1 MILRCSEKAKCI
13 KHIPKVLYSWR
24 IYSGSTSANP
34 ESKRYAF
41 TAGKRAIDEHFK
53 RMGIKAEA
61 EMNETYLGIY
71 RSRYEIT
78 GNPLISIL
86 IPNKD
91 HTDDLDKCIKSILK
105 QKYENYEIIVIE
117 NNSTEDA
124 TFEYYKKLEKD
135 CNKVKVVYYKD
146 KFNYSKI
153 NNFGRKEAKGGYLLL
168 LNNDTEMI
176 NDDCLN
182 ELLSYTERDD
192 VGITGARLLYEDNT
206 VQHAGVVIGYNGL
219 AGHTFVG
226 NEPDDVGYHAYVI
239 QARDYS
245 AVTAACLMV
254 KASLYDEVGGFEEE
268 LEVAFNDVDF
278 CLKVREKGYLV
289 VYNPYA
295 VLYHYES
302 KSRGYEDTPEKRN
315 RFEKEAFFT
324 YNKWEKILADG
335 DPCYNPNLTLSNSDF
350 SLRE

>member
-1 MILRCSEKAKCI
+1 
-13 KHIPKVLYSWR
+13 
-24 IYSGSTSANP
+24 
-34 ESKRYAF
+34 
-41 TAGKRAIDEHFK
+41 
-53 RMGIKAEA
+53 
-61 EMNETYLGIY
+61 
-71 RSRYEIT
+71 
-78 GNPLISIL
+78 
-86 IPNKD
+86 
-91 HTDDLDKCIKSILK
+91 
-105 QKYENYEIIVIE
+105 
-117 NNSTEDA
+117 
-124 TFEYYKKLEKD
+124 
-135 CNKVKVVYYKD
+135 
-146 KFNYSKI
+146 
-153 NNFGRKEAKGGYLLL
+153 
-168 LNNDTEMI
+168 MI

-182 ELLSYTERDD
+182 ELISYTERDD

-226 NEPDDVGYHAYVI
+226 NEPNDVGYHAYVI

-302 KSRGYEDTPEKRN
+302 KSRGYEDTPEKGTDLKRKHSLLTISGK
-315 RFEKEAFFT
+315 RYLQTAIHAIIQ
-324 YNKWEKILADG
+324 ILHFQIQI
-335 DPCYNPNLTLSNSDF
+335 SH
-350 SLRE
+350 